1 MKKLAIV
8 LGLVASFVVLAGCAN
23 KCETCP
29 QQAAAAPVHHDFKG
43 EVGNN

>member
-1 MKKLAIV
+1 MKKVAIALA
-8 LGLVASFVVLAGCAN
+8 LVASFVVLAGCAN

-29 QQAAAAPVHHDFKG
+29 QAAAAPVHHDFKG